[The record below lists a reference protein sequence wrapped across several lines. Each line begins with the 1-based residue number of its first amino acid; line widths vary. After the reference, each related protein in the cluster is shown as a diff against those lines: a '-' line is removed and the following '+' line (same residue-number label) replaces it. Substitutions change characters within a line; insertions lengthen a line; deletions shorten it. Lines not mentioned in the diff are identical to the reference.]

1 MITIETTSKGAE
13 LISVKLNGAEKMHD
27 GATFWNRHAPVLFP
41 IVGKL
46 KDNKT
51 FIDGKEFNMGQHGFA
66 RDMEFETLGNN
77 SYVLKSNKETL
88 EKFPFKFEL
97 YISYEV
103 KQNKVI
109 TKYKII
115 NKDDKQMIFGLGGH
129 PAFKCEYTTGEYR
142 LEFEPKEDFEIYQL
156 EEGLVK
162 TKQEETS
169 DFIKENKLFLDK
181 NIFKND
187 AIIIKNIKSRKVY
200 LKKENKNIL
209 CFEFEDFPYLGIW
222 SKEDAPFV
230 CIEPWFNT
238 ADYIN
243 SNNIFEEKEDLIE
256 LESNQEFKAQY
267 SVEFFKQSN
276 N

>member
-77 SYVLKSNKETL
+77 TYVLKSNKETL

-142 LEFEPKEDFEIYQL
+142 LEFEQKEDFEIYQL

-162 TKQEETS
+162 ENKEEAS
-169 DFIKENKLFLDK
+169 KFIKENKFFLDK
-181 NIFKND
+181 NTFKND

-222 SKEDAPFV
+222 SKEDAPFI

-256 LESNQEFKAQY
+256 LEPNQEFKAQY